1 MVPPY
6 VLRPTPQATVSMPL
20 AWREVTPAL
29 DPAAFTLGTAFRR
42 LNRMKRDPFG
52 GLLADPAG

>member
-1 MVPPY
+1 
-6 VLRPTPQATVSMPL
+6 MPL